1 VHLLFG
7 DLDERLCSLL
17 PLDLTFDQLEEF
29 FGIDLEDDLISGLQ
43 LFTEKASLKEFKVH
57 QLAEINDSA
66 ARGVLKLFALM
77 GWFFLN
83 RASRVIILIV

>member
-1 VHLLFG
+1 LHLLFG
-7 DLDERLCSLL
+7 NLDERLCSLL
-17 PLDLTFDQLEEF
+17 PLDLAFNQLEEF
-29 FGIDLEDDLISGLQ
+29 FGIYLEDDLISGLQ
-43 LFTEKASLKEFKVH
+43 LFPEKASLKEFKVH
-57 QLAEINDSA
+57 QLTEINDSA